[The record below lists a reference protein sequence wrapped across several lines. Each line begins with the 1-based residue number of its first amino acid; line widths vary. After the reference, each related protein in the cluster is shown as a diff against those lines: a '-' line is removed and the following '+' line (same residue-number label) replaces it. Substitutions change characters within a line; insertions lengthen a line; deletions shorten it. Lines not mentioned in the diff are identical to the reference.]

1 MERKT
6 IPINVSRQLW
16 AQCGGFCQNPTC
28 NRWLFASVG
37 NESVS
42 IANVAHIIG
51 QGSNGPRNEH
61 ELAEF
66 IEKDGLG
73 NLLMLCLEC
82 HKIVDELEH
91 QFSVEQLL
99 AWKAAHAQKIV
110 SLFNVPMITDERE
123 LLVQINELLEENAA
137 IFREYGPFSDRVV
150 KGEAGD
156 ALIIWRR
163 LCVDT
168 ILLNNQK
175 ILDLIEKNK
184 RNFPYPWDVYRQM
197 LGYKMHADAFKDNCL
212 LGQRVNDY
220 KLFPLE
226 FDHFVKSRLGID
238 TPELQTRGEE
248 ELEYRTAQVD
258 IYINRFLAD
267 HSFIR
272 RMEKLN
278 IATLVVDLVDG
289 RTLRVFVTNT
299 YYFTEYSLDRVLAID
314 PEIDAIICSNPSGQY
329 SNSAK
334 EQCIEH
340 KVGLFM
346 LGEFMGAVRLKG
358 EGFLNYLLASDQ
370 KSRVERLKNAVR
382 STRAPSGL
390 SIYAFG
396 SYLRRKTFAD
406 IDVVLV
412 YGNEEARTAVPSVQA
427 SLSSTK
433 EFSSTTFDFTVCTA
447 QEFDNLKLQH
457 DNLTRLLP

>member
-1 MERKT
+1 MERKA
-6 IPINVSRQLW
+6 IHINVSRQLW
-16 AQCGGFCQNPTC
+16 AQCGGYCQNPAC
-28 NRWLFASVG
+28 NKWLFASVG
-37 NESVS
+37 NECVS

-51 QGSNGPRNEH
+51 QGFSGPRSEH
-61 ELAEF
+61 ELADF

-82 HKIVDELEH
+82 HKIVDELER

-99 AWKAAHAQKIV
+99 AWKEAHAQGIAALFKI
-110 SLFNVPMITDERE
+110 PKIKDERE
-123 LLVQINELLEENAA
+123 LLVQINELLDVNAA
-137 IFREYGPFSDRVV
+137 IFKEYGPFSDKVV

-163 LCVDT
+163 RCVDT

-184 RNFPYPWDVYRQM
+184 SNFPYPWDVYQQM

-220 KLFPLE
+220 KLFPLK

-238 TPELQTRGEE
+238 TPALETRGEE
-248 ELEYRTAQVD
+248 ELEYRKAQVE

-267 HSFIR
+267 HNFIR

-278 IATLVVDLVDG
+278 IATLVVDLIDG

-299 YYFTEYSLDRVLAID
+299 YYFTEYSLERVLTID
-314 PEIDAIICSNPSGQY
+314 PQIDAIICSNPSGQY
-329 SNSAK
+329 SISAK
-334 EQCIEH
+334 EQCIEN

-346 LGEFMGAVRLKG
+346 LNEFMGAVRLKG
-358 EGFLNYLLASDQ
+358 DGFLNYLLVSDQ
-370 KSRVERLKNAVR
+370 KSRVNRLKNALG
-382 STRAPSGL
+382 STKVLSGL
-390 SIYAFG
+390 SVYVFG
-396 SYLRRKTFAD
+396 SYLRRKVCQD
-406 IDVVLV
+406 IDVALV
-412 YGNEEARTAVPSVQA
+412 YGNDEARNAVPSVQT
-427 SLSSTK
+427 SLTSAK
-433 EFSSTTFDFTVCTA
+433 EFSSTPFDFTICTK
-447 QEFDNLKLQH
+447 QEFENLRLQH

>member
-28 NRWLFASVG
+28 NKWLFASVG
-37 NESVS
+37 DESVS
-42 IANVAHIIG
+42 LANVAHIIG
-51 QGSNGPRNEH
+51 QGSSGPRSEH

-66 IEKDGLG
+66 VEKDGLG

-82 HKIVDELEH
+82 HKIVDELDR

-99 AWKAAHAQKIV
+99 AWKAAHAQKIAA
-110 SLFNVPMITDERE
+110 LFNVPEITDERE
-123 LLVQINELLEENAA
+123 LLVQINDLLEENAA
-137 IFREYGPFSDRVV
+137 IFKEYGPFSDRVV

-163 LCVDT
+163 RCLDT

-175 ILDLIEKNK
+175 ILDVIEKNK
-184 RNFPYPWDVYRQM
+184 KNFPYPWDVYRQM

-238 TPELQTRGEE
+238 TPVLEARGEE
-248 ELEYRTAQVD
+248 ELEYRKAQVD
-258 IYINRFLAD
+258 VFISRFFQN
-267 HSFIR
+267 HSFIL

-278 IATLVVDLVDG
+278 IATLVVDLIDG

-299 YYFTEYSLDRVLAID
+299 YYFTEYSLERVLTID
-314 PEIDAIICSNPSGQY
+314 PNIDAIICSNPSGQY
-329 SNSAK
+329 STSAK

-340 KVGLFM
+340 EVGLFM
-346 LGEFMGAVRLKG
+346 IGEFMGAVRLKG
-358 EGFLNYLLASDQ
+358 DEFLNYLLTSYR
-370 KSRVERLKNAVR
+370 KSRIDGLKKLIS
-382 STRAPSGL
+382 STKVPSGL
-390 SIYAFG
+390 SIYVFG
-396 SYLRRKTFAD
+396 SYLRRQIFND
-406 IDVVLV
+406 IDVALV
-412 YGNEEARTAVPSVQA
+412 YSNDEARNGAASVQTYLA
-427 SLSSTK
+427 SAK
-433 EFSSTTFDFTVCTA
+433 EFSSTTFDFTVCSA
-447 QEFDNLKLQH
+447 KEFEDLKLQH
-457 DNLTRLLP
+457 NNLTSVFP